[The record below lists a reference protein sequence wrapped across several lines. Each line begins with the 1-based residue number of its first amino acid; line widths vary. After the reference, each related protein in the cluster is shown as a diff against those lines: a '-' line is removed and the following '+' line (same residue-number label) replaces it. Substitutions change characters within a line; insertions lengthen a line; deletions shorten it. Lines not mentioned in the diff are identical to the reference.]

1 LSGDIREDNWMG
13 MLGRAFANLL
23 LFLIALALLLFLP
36 AWSLTYVE
44 GWVFIGL
51 LGALSGAITLYL
63 AVYDPQLLERR
74 LKAGPG
80 AEQERSQKIIQI
92 ITSAMLCAMAVVAGF
107 DHRWRWSEIPLIVV
121 IIADI
126 AFVLA
131 FALIFVVFRENTY
144 TSGVIEIAEGQRV
157 ISSGPYAIVR
167 HPMYTGGIIFMLAA
181 PLMLGSW
188 WALIPAVVV
197 CGGIVVRLLDEERFL
212 ARNLPG
218 YADYRQRV
226 RWRLLPGVW

>member
-1 LSGDIREDNWMG
+1 

-23 LFLIALALLLFLP
+23 LFLLALAVLLFLP
-36 AWSLTYVE
+36 AWSLTYLE
-44 GWVFIGL
+44 GWIFIGL
-51 LGALSGAITLYL
+51 LGALSTAITFYL

-80 AEQERSQKIIQI
+80 AEQERSQKIIQLM
-92 ITSAMLCAMAVVAGF
+92 TSTMLCAMAAVAGF
-107 DHRWRWSEIPLIVV
+107 DHRWHWSDVPLSVVV
-121 IIADI
+121 IGDV

-144 TSGVIEIAEGQRV
+144 TSGVIEIAEGQQV

-167 HPMYTGGIIFMLAA
+167 HPMYTGGIVFMLAA

-197 CGGIVVRLLDEERFL
+197 CAGIVVRLLDEERFL
-212 ARNLPG
+212 ATNLPG

-226 RWRLLPGVW
+226 HWRLVPGIW

>member
-1 LSGDIREDNWMG
+1 MG

-23 LFLIALALLLFLP
+23 LFLLALALLLFLP
-36 AWSLTYVE
+36 AWSLSYVQ

-51 LGALSGAITLYL
+51 LGSLSAAITLYL
-63 AVYDPQLLERR
+63 AVFDPELLERR

-80 AEQERSQKIIQI
+80 DEQERSQKIIQL
-92 ITSAMLCAMAVVAGF
+92 ITSVMLCVMAVVAGF
-107 DHRWRWSEIPLIVV
+107 DHRWHWSNVPTTVV
-121 IIADI
+121 IIGDV

-144 TSGVIEIAEGQRV
+144 TSGVIEIAEGQEV

-167 HPMYTGGIIFMLAA
+167 HPMYTGGIIFLLAA

-188 WALIPAVVV
+188 WALIPALVV
-197 CGGIVVRLLDEERFL
+197 CSGIVVRLLDEERFL
-212 ARNLPG
+212 AKNLPG
-218 YADYRQRV
+218 YVDYRQRV
-226 RWRLLPGVW
+226 HWRLLPGVW

>member
-1 LSGDIREDNWMG
+1 V
-13 MLGRAFANLL
+13 
-23 LFLIALALLLFLP
+23 LALLLFLP
-36 AWSLTYVE
+36 AWSLTYVK

-51 LGALSGAITLYL
+51 LGVLSSAITLYL

-80 AEQERSQKIIQI
+80 AEQQRSQKIIQL

-107 DHRWRWSEIPLIVV
+107 DHRWHWSDVPTVVV
-121 IIADI
+121 IISVV

-144 TSGVIEIAEGQRV
+144 TSGVIEIAEGQQV

-167 HPMYTGGIIFMLAA
+167 HPMYTGGIVFMLAA

-197 CGGIVVRLLDEERFL
+197 CGGIIVRLLDEERFL
-212 ARNLPG
+212 ATNLPG
-218 YADYRQRV
+218 YVEYRERV
-226 RWRLLPGVW
+226 RWRLVPGLW

>member
-1 LSGDIREDNWMG
+1 

-23 LFLIALALLLFLP
+23 LFLLVLALLLFLP
-36 AWSLTYVE
+36 AWSLTYVK

-51 LGALSGAITLYL
+51 LGVLSSAITLYL

-80 AEQERSQKIIQI
+80 AEQQRSQKIIQL

-107 DHRWRWSEIPLIVV
+107 DHRWHWSDVPTVV
-121 IIADI
+121 AIISVV

-144 TSGVIEIAEGQRV
+144 TSGVIEIAEGQQV

-167 HPMYTGGIIFMLAA
+167 HPMYTGGIVFMLAA

-197 CGGIVVRLLDEERFL
+197 CGGIIVRLLDEERFL
-212 ARNLPG
+212 ATNLPG
-218 YADYRQRV
+218 YVEYRERV
-226 RWRLLPGVW
+226 RWRLVPGLW

>member
-1 LSGDIREDNWMG
+1 MA

-23 LFLIALALLLFLP
+23 LFLLALALLLFLP
-36 AWSLTYVE
+36 AWSPTYVK

-51 LGALSGAITLYL
+51 LGFLSAAITLYL

-80 AEQERSQKIIQI
+80 AEQERSQKIIQLM
-92 ITSAMLCAMAVVAGF
+92 TSAMLCAMAVVAGL
-107 DHRWRWSEIPLIVV
+107 DHRWHWSDVPTTVV
-121 IIADI
+121 IVGDI
-126 AFVLA
+126 AFLLA
-131 FALIFVVFRENTY
+131 FALIFIVFRENTY
-144 TSGVIEIAEGQRV
+144 TSGVIEIAEGQQV

-167 HPMYTGGIIFMLAA
+167 HPMYTGGIVFMLAA

-197 CGGIVVRLLDEERFL
+197 CGGIIVRLLDEERFL
-212 ARNLPG
+212 VRNLPG
-218 YADYRQRV
+218 YVEYRQRV
-226 RWRLLPGVW
+226 RWRLVPCVW